1 VNYDR
6 SVNITKEE
14 PMTIRYTEE
23 EAQSLLQSQARK
35 CSPCVTIAQ
44 GGRLNPDAPIIT
56 GIPHVGT
63 SSPGPPTIPVPGK
76 AYDSKWEEAYAFNL
90 DLRKLAGEIP
100 AWAYKPW
107 KFRIAHRC
115 YYEPDFLVVPV
126 TGILEIHEVKGFWR
140 DDARVKWK
148 AVIEQHGRWFRFFV
162 VKKDGSG
169 WDVREEGK

>member
-1 VNYDR
+1 
-6 SVNITKEE
+6 
-14 PMTIRYTEE
+14 MTIRYTEE

-35 CSPCVTIAQ
+35 CSPCVGAQ
-44 GGRLNPDAPIIT
+44 GGRFDPGA
-56 GIPHVGT
+56 
-63 SSPGPPTIPVPGK
+63 GPPAGTPSPEPIPVPGK

-169 WDVREEGK
+169 WDVREEGR